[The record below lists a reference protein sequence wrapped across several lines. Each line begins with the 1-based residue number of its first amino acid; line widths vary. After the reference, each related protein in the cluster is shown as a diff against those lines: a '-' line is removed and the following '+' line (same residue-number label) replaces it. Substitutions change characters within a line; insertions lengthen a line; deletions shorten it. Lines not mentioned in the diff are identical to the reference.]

1 MIELIIPERPSG
13 GTDPVAASL
22 RRRSWHRSASDLTDD
37 TWDRRETALGTEAY
51 GAPEA
56 VHIGHPVFFGLTGR
70 AAGPKRQVPPS
81 EAPLNHSYT

>member
-1 MIELIIPERPSG
+1 
-13 GTDPVAASL
+13 
-22 RRRSWHRSASDLTDD
+22 LTDD

-70 AAGPKRQVPPS
+70 AAGPKRQYRRPTHFDISGCDVRPIV
-81 EAPLNHSYT
+81 